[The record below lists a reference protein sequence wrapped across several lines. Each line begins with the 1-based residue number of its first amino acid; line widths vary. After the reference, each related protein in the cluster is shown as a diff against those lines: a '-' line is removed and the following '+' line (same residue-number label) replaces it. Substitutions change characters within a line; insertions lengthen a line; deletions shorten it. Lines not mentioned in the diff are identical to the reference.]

1 MLLNC
6 ILSNWVTIQKKKPK
20 PHTVCWI
27 YTRGGEAGKLFIV
40 PSFHPTFFSI
50 SLFSPPKVQPSAGTC
65 QKPTPWSA
73 WPTTTMKR
81 TPSLA
86 KWPRR
91 RRSSAGGWRTNWKV
105 PALSASPQPTPLAHS
120 HGTNPAPPSPVPAP
134 TIMRA
139 PSTERLSCWLT
150 FAVCKKR
157 CGAQCQIC
165 AVLCYTHTGP
175 AVDMVHYQC
184 SLVSFVFVFF
194 YKNPKLWCS
203 CVTLVERSHA
213 SATLES
219 GRVSSVHLVV
229 HGHLSGVST
238 HNKQPSLIK
247 SVCVQHSTASLG
259 GKKPKQ
265 MKHSCYHS
273 CLYLHAAW
281 WRCSVFPKRSSKQF
295 EGGKQSSTNTPSVGY

>member
-1 MLLNC
+1 MRPNRKSHCNEPVFVEWHIPSLRSYFSPNLT
-6 ILSNWVTIQKKKPK
+6 LFVGFIQ
-20 PHTVCWI
+20 
-27 YTRGGEAGKLFIV
+27 GGTGKLFIV

-165 AVLCYTHTGP
+165 TVLCYTHTGP

-194 YKNPKLWCS
+194 TRIPNC
-203 CVTLVERSHA
+203 
-213 SATLES
+213 
-219 GRVSSVHLVV
+219 
-229 HGHLSGVST
+229 GVAVW
-238 HNKQPSLIK
+238 H
-247 SVCVQHSTASLG
+247 
-259 GKKPKQ
+259 
-265 MKHSCYHS
+265 
-273 CLYLHAAW
+273 
-281 WRCSVFPKRSSKQF
+281 
-295 EGGKQSSTNTPSVGY
+295 